1 MGGKLDTQLDEAT
14 KDVPAEVEKVGALT
28 STCTGCR
35 VSEKGVIYFRFGK
48 LEREFQD
55 MRELRLWIE
64 RTLSQDVLDAMAAA
78 RLLKDSPDLQKLDAS
93 VGKTLSIDLV
103 APELVKVT

>member
-1 MGGKLDTQLDEAT
+1 MGGKLEPQLDEAT

-55 MRELRLWIE
+55 MRELRLWIA
-64 RTLSQDVLDAMAAA
+64 RTINEDVLDALAAS
-78 RLLKDSPDLQKLDAS
+78 RLLKDSPDLQKLDAA

-103 APELVKVT
+103 AAEMVKVI